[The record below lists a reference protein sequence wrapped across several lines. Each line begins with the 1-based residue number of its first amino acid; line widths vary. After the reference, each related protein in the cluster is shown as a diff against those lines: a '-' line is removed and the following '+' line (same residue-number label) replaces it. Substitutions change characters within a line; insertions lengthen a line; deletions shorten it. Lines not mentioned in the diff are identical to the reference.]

1 MMANS
6 ENLFSRSFRG
16 FSPDEVVA
24 YIDELNRSIFNV
36 KKQYESQIFQLNEEI
51 SALRNANEN
60 LSHLKDELSEKDN
73 QIALLKEEVE
83 RLTIDTENQR
93 SAIAAQADVDLV
105 LRSENEE
112 LKTSVEALNRKCS
125 AMEENAKEYESMVAD
140 VNSILSSARRKATDL
155 IDEAEKKAKNIIDN
169 AHDAAK
175 EHANRIIAESDEKVN
190 ENIKKVKYLY
200 RRQDELA
207 EIFKE
212 HKAKVDNFFASLSDK
227 DSKN

>member
-1 MMANS
+1 
-6 ENLFSRSFRG
+6 
-16 FSPDEVVA
+16 
-24 YIDELNRSIFNV
+24 
-36 KKQYESQIFQLNEEI
+36 
-51 SALRNANEN
+51 
-60 LSHLKDELSEKDN
+60 
-73 QIALLKEEVE
+73 
-83 RLTIDTENQR
+83 
-93 SAIAAQADVDLV
+93 
-105 LRSENEE
+105 
-112 LKTSVEALNRKCS
+112 
-125 AMEENAKEYESMVAD
+125 MVAD

>member
-36 KKQYESQIFQLNEEI
+36 KKQYESQISQLNEEI

-93 SAIAAQADVDLV
+93 SAIAAQADVDLA
-105 LRSENEE
+105 LRNENEE

-155 IDEAEKKAKNIIDN
+155 IDEADKKAKNVIDN
-169 AHDAAK
+169 THDAAK